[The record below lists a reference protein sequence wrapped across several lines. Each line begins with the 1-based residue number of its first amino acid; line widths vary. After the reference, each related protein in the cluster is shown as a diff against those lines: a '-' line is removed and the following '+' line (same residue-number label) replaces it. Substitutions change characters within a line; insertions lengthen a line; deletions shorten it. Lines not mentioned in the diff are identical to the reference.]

1 MKLPENS
8 LFAILM
14 RSRWW
19 VSLLVAVGVFGV
31 ARLLLPEAYAFLAA
45 LPFIVIGVMSLGR
58 QLREPSGARID
69 ATIGELRAMTW
80 EEFARALEQGYRR
93 QGYVVKRV
101 EGAADFELE
110 RAGRLFLVAA
120 KRWKASN
127 TGVEPLKELVAAGK
141 AREAAECIY
150 VLAGEMN
157 QNALGFAK
165 KTKVN
170 WVRGADLVKIMG
182 TRDRG
187 PASPDGDRS
196 RR

>member
-8 LFAILM
+8 LFAILL

-19 VSLLVAVGVFGV
+19 VSLLVAVGVFAV
-31 ARLLLPEAYAFLAA
+31 ARLFLPVGFAFFTV
-45 LPFIVIGVMSLGR
+45 LPFIVISVMSLWR
-58 QLREPSGARID
+58 QLHVPSGARLD
-69 ATIGELRAMTW
+69 AAIGSLRAMTW

-93 QGYVVKRV
+93 KGYVVKRV

-110 RAGRLFLVAA
+110 RAGRLSLVAA
-120 KRWKASN
+120 RRWKASN
-127 TGVEPLKELVAAGK
+127 TGVEPLKELVAAGE

-150 VLAGEMN
+150 VLAGEMT

-170 WVRGADLVKIMG
+170 WVRGVDLVKLV
-182 TRDRG
+182 R
-187 PASPDGDRS
+187 P
-196 RR
+196 